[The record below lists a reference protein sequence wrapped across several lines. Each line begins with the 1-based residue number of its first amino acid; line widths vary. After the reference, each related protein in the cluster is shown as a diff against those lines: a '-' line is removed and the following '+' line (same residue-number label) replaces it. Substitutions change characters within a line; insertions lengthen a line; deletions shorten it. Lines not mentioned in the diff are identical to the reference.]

1 MATHKLLQEIQE
13 RNQLVA
19 KTFLLNGKDWKE
31 IKVGGEWKKWN
42 GEKTTWKNFVLQH
55 GDSVWT
61 VDRAIDCY
69 KFFCEEWGMT
79 IEEVYGEE
87 GISSKN
93 LIAILGAR
101 MSKKETEELLGVA
114 RITPAATKDRIRD
127 LRGEPPEECL
137 HEKKETR
144 CASCHRKVE
153 GLENEYRR
161 HESGAIS
168 EATR

>member
-1 MATHKLLQEIQE
+1 MPTHKLIQEIQE
-13 RNQLVA
+13 RNRLVA

-42 GEKTTWKNFVLQH
+42 GEKTTWKNFVLQY

-101 MSKKETEELLGVA
+101 MSKKETEELA
-114 RITPAATKDRIRD
+114 RMISRAFDDVVLLRLLPTRDELMGQAHIMKRLERI
-127 LRGEPPEECL
+127 
-137 HEKKETR
+137 EKR
-144 CASCHRKVE
+144 LQIA
-153 GLENEYRR
+153 
-161 HESGAIS
+161 
-168 EATR
+168 